1 MSDLTELHYCLQV
14 EFERNREACI
24 NTMNQRSYIED
35 ILKHFNIEECK
46 PVGTL
51 FDVNSKLLK
60 PSNEEFK
67 NVQRKMKGVSYK
79 AKVLRYVMYAMV
91 AMRADITFLVST
103 VSQFMSKVGPP
114 YWMAMERIM
123 RYLKSTLD
131 FKLCLGG
138 KNIVLGGFCDADW
151 ARDANDRQ
159 STIGYMFFCGCW
171 SPFLKMQETTIALSM
186 AETWSMVTSDCTKEA
201 VWFR

>member
-1 MSDLTELHYCLQV
+1 
-14 EFERNREACI
+14 
-24 NTMNQRSYIED
+24 MNQRSYIED